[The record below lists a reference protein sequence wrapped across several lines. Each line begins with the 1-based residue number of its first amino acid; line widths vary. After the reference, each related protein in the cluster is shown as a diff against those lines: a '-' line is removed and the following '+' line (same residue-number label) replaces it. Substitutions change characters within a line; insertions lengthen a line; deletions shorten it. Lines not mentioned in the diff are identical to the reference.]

1 MAQKGDILLS
11 VKDVA
16 LRLGGALILNGLSL
30 EVKNRQREGTTTG
43 QIVGI
48 LGPSGVGKTRLL
60 RIIAGLDAP
69 DAGTVTSNHGLSCQ
83 PGEVGLVFQNY
94 PLLRHRTALSNLEV
108 VGRMNGLKSAA
119 ATKRA
124 FELLDGFRLTERAR
138 LYPAQLSGGQRQRL
152 AIAQQ
157 LVCPKTLLLLDE
169 PFSGLDPVSLDEV
182 MHLIA
187 EVANLNDI
195 NTVLLVTH
203 DIRAA
208 IAVSDTLHMLGRS
221 RAADG
226 LHIPGA
232 RIQATHDLVELGL
245 AWNSSLTKTADFL
258 EFERKVR
265 AEFQDL

>member
-1 MAQKGDILLS
+1 MAKKGDILLT
-11 VKDVA
+11 VKDVN
-16 LRLGGALILNGLSL
+16 LRLGGALILDGLSFQ
-30 EVKNRQREGTTTG
+30 VKNRQREGTTTG

-69 DAGTVTSNHGLSCQ
+69 DAGSVTSDHGLSCQ

-108 VGRMNGLKSAA
+108 VGRMNGLRARD
-119 ATKRA
+119 ATQRA
-124 FELLDGFRLTERAR
+124 FELLDKFRLTERAR

-157 LVCPKTLLLLDE
+157 LVCPKTLLLMDE

-182 MHLIA
+182 MNLIA
-187 EVANLNDI
+187 DVAHLSDI

-208 IAVSDTLHMLGRS
+208 LAVSDTLHMLGRA
-221 RAADG
+221 RDADG
-226 LHIPGA
+226 KPIPGA
-232 RIQATHDLVELGL
+232 RIRSTHDLVELGM
-245 AWNSSLTKTADFL
+245 AWSAGLTKTTEFL
-258 EFERKVR
+258 ELERKVR
-265 AEFQDL
+265 GEFQDL